1 MIFNN
6 DFYIDENDWLWAHS
20 KRQRSRCGHFMR
32 FLHCWEY
39 FKWWFLI
46 YDIEIKIDENDG
58 LEAHCE
64 RQRSGCG
71 HFPADVVSRNRRP
84 KHRFDFQ
91 TLPAI
96 FVQNDAPSPPPPT
109 PPSNTVHSCWTCLFS
124 GHLEGD
130 GFWADLGKD
139 LNTARSHNPWLQ
151 AGGLHLGGNNMDQ
164 QDVPTIAWVYN
175 THPQ

>member
-1 MIFNN
+1 MRMIDSEHILKDRGADAAIFC
-6 DFYIDENDWLWAHS
+6 DFYIAENILNDD
-20 KRQRSRCGHFMR
+20 F
-32 FLHCWEY
+32 F
-39 FKWWFLI
+39 I

-130 GFWADLGKD
+130 GF
-139 LNTARSHNPWLQ
+139 
-151 AGGLHLGGNNMDQ
+151 
-164 QDVPTIAWVYN
+164 
-175 THPQ
+175 